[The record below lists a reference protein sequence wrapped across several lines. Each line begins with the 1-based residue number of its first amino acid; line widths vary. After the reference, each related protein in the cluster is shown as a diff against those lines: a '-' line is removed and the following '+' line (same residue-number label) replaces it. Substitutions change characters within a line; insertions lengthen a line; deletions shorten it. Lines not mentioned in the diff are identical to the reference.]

1 MLERLRRQGPWRGRG
16 QRRIFVRP
24 TARGWQAVFFG
35 TLSLTVALLIGT
47 TQIYQLAYA
56 LAGLLLVSLAL
67 GLFLSRGLGY
77 ERRVAEGERLTAGRP
92 AHLEL
97 VVYNVSRRRSPG
109 VEMVDHIPRRRVFKT
124 PPIKGSASRIVREPM
139 LFETR
144 GRHELGPAEVR
155 TADPFG
161 LLRFERRF
169 GERTGVTV
177 YPEVFE
183 LASFPL
189 RSSSRETGIRGS
201 FAQQGD
207 EFSGLR
213 EYRRG
218 DDRRHIHWK
227 SVARTGELVVK
238 EFTQEAP
245 QRHTVILD
253 LYRPG
258 IGSTEAEVEDAVSAA
273 GSVLRYLYREG
284 LPSRLLCSDKARATS
299 AFATDEAAYWRA
311 MDLLA
316 VAQADGETKPET
328 FLDEK
333 LRERR
338 EELGDGAVLI
348 SRSLDESL
356 VESAERLRAAGLT
369 IVVVA
374 LAAHTYRS
382 GGAGHP
388 SGASAGR
395 EAAFSEAV
403 RRLEFAGAAV
413 RVVRRPGALADF
425 AGGRRA
431 TNARGTRGME

>member
-1 MLERLRRQGPWRGRG
+1 MRRQGPWRGR
-16 QRRIFVRP
+16 QRRVFVRP

-35 TLSLTVALLIGT
+35 VLSLVVALLIGT

-67 GLFLSRGLGY
+67 GLFLSRGLRY
-77 ERRVAEGERLTAGRP
+77 ERRIAEGERLTAGRP
-92 AHLEL
+92 THLEL
-97 VVYNVSRRRSPG
+97 VVSNASRRRSPD
-109 VEMVDHIPRRRVFKT
+109 VEMVDHIPQRRIFKT
-124 PPIKGSASRIVREPM
+124 PPIKGAASRIVREPM
-139 LFETR
+139 LFEKR

-155 TADPFG
+155 TVDPFG
-161 LLRFERRF
+161 LLRFTRRF

-183 LASFPL
+183 LASLPL
-189 RSSSRETGIRGS
+189 RGSSRETGIRGS
-201 FAQQGD
+201 FAQHGD

-258 IGSTEAEVEDAVSAA
+258 IGSSEAEVEDAVSVA
-273 GSVLRYLYREG
+273 GSVLLYLSREG
-284 LPSRLLCSDKARATS
+284 LPSRLLCSDKARGTS
-299 AFATDEAAYWRA
+299 AFGADEAAYWRA

-316 VAQADGETKPET
+316 VAQADGETKPGD
-328 FLDEK
+328 FLDDK
-333 LRERR
+333 LRGGSVAEK
-338 EELGDGAVLI
+338 LGDGVVLI
-348 SRSLDESL
+348 SRSLDEGL
-356 VESAERLRAAGLT
+356 VESVERLRTAGLT

-382 GGAGHP
+382 GGSGQP
-388 SGASAGR
+388 SGASSGR
-395 EAAFSEAV
+395 EAAFSEAAQ
-403 RRLEFAGAAV
+403 RLEHAGADV
-413 RVVRRPGALADF
+413 RVVRRPGGLADF
-425 AGGRRA
+425 AGGQRA
-431 TNARGTRGME
+431 ANPRGTRGMV